1 MLDHLRAVVVVFHLI
16 AITAVAFPAPV
27 GMRRAVLDN
36 PDVQAA
42 IEAWR
47 GVAGAAGVA
56 VDAEAFREQL
66 WVAGSKMLAV
76 RSSALTPLQPYYRY
90 AGTSQGWAMF
100 GYLNHTP
107 ARLEIHVDSGIGWE
121 PLFIARTT
129 AHTWRARQ
137 LDQERVRGLVNAF
150 SWRSSRQQMRALA
163 DWIAVQAVADFPA
176 AKRIRVQMR
185 TRPLPAPHELRVSRV
200 LAHTKTYWP
209 EIRELR

>member
-1 MLDHLRAVVVVFHLI
+1 MLDHLRAIFVVLHLI

-27 GMRRAVLDN
+27 GMRRADLDN

-47 GVAGAAGVA
+47 GVAGAAGLA

-66 WVAGSKMLAV
+66 WVAGSQMLAA
-76 RSSALTPLQPYYRY
+76 RRSALAPLQPYYRY

-107 ARLEIHVDSGIGWE
+107 ARLEIHIDNGTGWE

-129 AHTWRARQ
+129 AHTWRAHQ
-137 LDQERVRGLVNAF
+137 FDQERVRGLVNAF
-150 SWRSSRQQMRALA
+150 SWRSSRRRMRALA
-163 DWIAVQAVADFPA
+163 DWVAVQAAADFPA
-176 AKRIRVQMR
+176 ARRIRLQMH
-185 TRPLPAPHELRVSRV
+185 TRPLPDPQELRESRV

-209 EIRELR
+209 ELRELK